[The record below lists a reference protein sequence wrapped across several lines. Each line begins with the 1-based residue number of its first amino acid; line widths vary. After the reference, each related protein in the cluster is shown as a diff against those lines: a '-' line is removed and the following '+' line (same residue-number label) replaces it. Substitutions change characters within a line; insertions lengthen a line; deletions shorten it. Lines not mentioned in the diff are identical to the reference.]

1 MRQLNKVII
10 TIIISSI
17 CFTAIGSSLKED
29 LIRRINRKGLNA
41 SIQGLSKSYQKSLYA
56 DMELTAGIKSS
67 KYSFE
72 WLIYPHWTWW
82 SDTATDTLSPYILYQ
97 NYMDTSIY
105 EASLWLAI
113 SREKKDPKVEA
124 QSSINRTPIDNWT
137 IIINQANDSIGVPKT
152 PAIQNSFTFSSNG
165 KLMSISEW
173 HFTYNATYYEYII
186 LTSETDWNQNK
197 NIYIAIKDLGLL
209 LPVNNLIKSN
219 RQSQTKPFL
228 EYYNQPNGEI
238 RFGNFGPLNQI
249 FIYDL
254 HGSLIR
260 MLSNSNIWD
269 GKDAHNKAVSTGFY
283 ISNLLWKSTQE
294 NMKIFKK

>member
-17 CFTAIGSSLKED
+17 CFTAIGSSLKEE

-82 SDTATDTLSPYILYQ
+82 SDTATDTSSPYILYQ
-97 NYMDTSIY
+97 NYMDTSTY
-105 EASLWLAI
+105 EASLWLVI
-113 SREKKDPKVEA
+113 SREKKDPNVEA
-124 QSSINRTPIDNWT
+124 QLSINEAVIDNWT
-137 IIINQANDSIGVPKT
+137 IVVNQEHDSIGVPKNA
-152 PAIQNSFTFSSNG
+152 AIRNSFTWNSNG
-165 KLMSISEW
+165 KLMSTSEW
-173 HFTYNATYYEYII
+173 HFTYNGSYYEYIV
-186 LTSETDWNQNK
+186 LTSEKDWSQNR
-197 NIYIAIKDLGLL
+197 NIYVALKDLGLL
-209 LPVNNLIKSN
+209 LPVNSLVKSS
-219 RQSQTKPFL
+219 RLSQTKPFL

-238 RFGNFGPLNQI
+238 RFGNVGPLKQI

-254 HGSLIR
+254 HGGLIR
-260 MLSNSNIWD
+260 TLSNSDIWD
-269 GKDAHNKAVSTGFY
+269 GKDVHNKVVSTGFY
-283 ISNLLWKSTQE
+283 ISNLLWKSTQQ
-294 NMKIFKK
+294 NMKILKK